1 MQSPLRFTLTLMV
14 LTAVT
19 LLLQSVV
26 WATTISGSSE
36 ELVVNNP
43 PAGAITIRIVS
54 PDGEVFTSDELI
66 IRPMGM
72 GFPDGTYKYELM
84 GELSETA
91 KGSRAKSNRE
101 NNGRSGNVT
110 LLTPVGGIES
120 GVFRIVN
127 GIVVDPRTL
136 KEKQRKKR

>member
-1 MQSPLRFTLTLMV
+1 MV

-36 ELVVNNP
+36 ELVFNNP
-43 PAGAITIRIVS
+43 PAGVITIKIAS
-54 PDGEVFTSDELI
+54 PNGEVFTSDELI
-66 IRPMGM
+66 IRPMGRD
-72 GFPDGTYKYELM
+72 FQDGTYKYELM

-91 KGSRAKSNRE
+91 QVGRANSNRE

-110 LLTPVGGIES
+110 LLTPVGGIER
-120 GVFRIVN
+120 GTFRIVN
-127 GIVVDPRTL
+127 GIVVAPRTL
-136 KEKQRKKR
+136 KEKQWNKR

>member
-1 MQSPLRFTLTLMV
+1 MV
-14 LTAVT
+14 PAAVA
-19 LLLQSVV
+19 LLLQSAV

-43 PAGAITIRIVS
+43 PEGVITIKIAS

-66 IRPMGM
+66 IRPSES
-72 GFPDGTYKYELM
+72 GFADGNYKYELM

-91 KGSRAKSNRE
+91 QNSSANSNLE

-110 LLTPVGGIES
+110 LLTPVGEIES
-120 GVFRIVN
+120 GAFRIVN
-127 GIVVDPRTL
+127 GIVIDARTL
-136 KEKQRKKR
+136 KEK